1 VRVLRFLG
9 DVALVLWIILWT
21 IACTW
26 LACSLGGCTKV
37 TDPALNPVDSTNVS
51 MYRDSRDTRETRAN
65 ENTFA
70 RSSRLGGASPVDAIL
85 VASPGPRVSYLK
97 GDTRK

>member
-1 VRVLRFLG
+1 MKALRVLGYLALYAVAILFASACILLCMLG
-9 DVALVLWIILWT
+9 T
-21 IACTW
+21 
-26 LACSLGGCTKV
+26 GCKKV
-37 TDPALNPVDSTNVS
+37 TDPVLNHVDSTRTSV
-51 MYRDSRDTRETRAN
+51 YCDTRDTRETRAN